1 MAKPEIRSEADAF
14 RAAFH
19 ERMHANNMYGL
30 WELASQMTPQ
40 PQPKMIPHMWPWST
54 TQSIIEESARAVPV
68 GDERRALQLF
78 NPGLGGRWATTN
90 NLIAAVQIL
99 LPGEVARAH
108 RHTPTAIRFI
118 IEGSGAYTAVD
129 GERVYMAPGD
139 LILTPS
145 WAWHDHGNET
155 KDRVV
160 WMDGLDIP
168 LIASLE
174 AMFFQFYSAPQV
186 PASRP
191 PNASRQLYG
200 HAHITPTWVKEKAQ
214 SSPLLLYSWE
224 QTWQALN
231 SLRDHE
237 GSAHDGVLLEYRH
250 PQTGGPVLPTMAC
263 MVQLLRPGEHTK
275 AHRHTGSAVYHV
287 VNGAGF
293 TIIDGQRFNWS
304 KGDIFALPPWA
315 LHEHANLRRAP
326 MPCCSRFRICR
337 CSRRSVSI
345 TKKNSKRTAGIR
357 KSRRRSRRRDRKTPL
372 DPSLSKRGNDN
383 SSIRHSRML

>member
-1 MAKPEIRSEADAF
+1 MAAKPEMRSEADAF

-19 ERMHANNMYGL
+19 ERMHANHMYGL
-30 WELASQMTPQ
+30 WELASQMTPH
-40 PQPKMIPHMWPWST
+40 PEPKMVPHLWPWST
-54 TQSIIEESARAVPV
+54 TESLVEESARAVPV

-78 NPGLGGRWATTN
+78 NPGLAGRWATTN

-108 RHTPTAIRFI
+108 RHSPTAIRFI
-118 IEGSGAYTAVD
+118 IEGTGAYTAVD

-155 KDRVV
+155 QDRVV

-174 AMFFQFYSAPQV
+174 AMFFQFYSGVQV

-191 PNASRQLYG
+191 SNFSAKMYA
-200 HAHITPTWVKEKAQ
+200 HAHITPTWVKEKPK
-214 SSPLLLYSWE
+214 SSPLLLYAWDE
-224 QTWQALN
+224 ARKALD
-231 SLRDHE
+231 SLREQE

-250 PQTGGPVLPTMAC
+250 PQTGGPVLPTMSC
-263 MVQLLRPGEHTK
+263 MIQLLRPGERTQ

-287 VNGAGF
+287 VQGAGS
-293 TIIDGQRFNWS
+293 TVIDGQRFDWQ
-304 KGDIFALPPWA
+304 KGDIVAIPPWA
-315 LHEHANLRRAP
+315 LHEHANGSQSADAVL
-326 MPCCSRFRICR
+326 F
-337 CSRRSVSI
+337 SI
-345 TKKNSKRTAGIR
+345 QDLPVLQALGLYYEEEYGENGGHQKVTSTFKAA
-357 KSRRRSRRRDRKTPL
+357 
-372 DPSLSKRGNDN
+372 
-383 SSIRHSRML
+383 

>member
-1 MAKPEIRSEADAF
+1 MKAESRSAL
-14 RAAFH
+14 RQAFH
-19 ERMHANNMYGL
+19 ERMHAHHMYGL
-30 WELASQMTPQ
+30 WELASQMTPH
-40 PQPKMIPHMWPWST
+40 PQPKMIPHIWPWSVVG
-54 TQSIIEESARAVPV
+54 SIVAESAEAVPV

-118 IEGSGAYTAVD
+118 MEGTGAYTAVD

-191 PNASRQLYG
+191 ANASKQMYGYAQLN
-200 HAHITPTWVKEKAQ
+200 PSWVKEKSK

-224 QTWQALN
+224 ETWKALDA
-231 SLRDHE
+231 LR
-237 GSAHDGVLLEYRH
+237 AHDGSPFDGIALEYRH

-263 MVQLLRPGEHTK
+263 WVQLLRPGEQTK

-287 VNGAGF
+287 VKGAGR
-293 TIIDGQRFNWS
+293 TIIDGQCFNWCQ
-304 KGDIFALPPWA
+304 GDILALPPWA
-315 LHEHANLRRAP
+315 LHEHANGSASADAVL
-326 MPCCSRFRICR
+326 F
-337 CSRRSVSI
+337 SI
-345 TKKNSKRTAGIR
+345 Q
-357 KSRRRSRRRDRKTPL
+357 DTPVL
-372 DPSLSKRGNDN
+372 NALGLYYEEALSENGGRQKITSTFGA
-383 SSIRHSRML
+383 